1 MTMKVTKARIDKL
14 FSKENQTKKR
24 FKNKKVLNHTHT
36 FRRKK
41 PFNLKNNSLN
51 LNFRLIIFSNF
62 KFKLLKSNL
71 LKKTRL
77 YN

>member
-1 MTMKVTKARIDKL
+1 MTMKLTKARIDKL

-41 PFNLKNNSLN
+41 PFNLKNTTLRKW
-51 LNFRLIIFSNF
+51 F
-62 KFKLLKSNL
+62 
-71 LKKTRL
+71 
-77 YN
+77 